1 MSFSIRRFVPAALL
15 ALALGGTSP
24 ITVVLAQ
31 QPVAAGV
38 DAAASLQTDEVRLG
52 AFFESVFQ
60 RNLAASPLFQ
70 SQIGIKGPDYGKWDD
85 LSDAEQMRQHELDR
99 KDLAVLHANFDY
111 AVLSPQAQVSYRI
124 FEFQQEQ
131 RLSGFEWRF
140 HDYVFSTT
148 SNPVTEA
155 ASFMQNI
162 HEVSDVSDAEAYIA
176 RLEAI
181 ANAMDQSIVKLRQAA
196 VRGIVPTSFSFDPV
210 LEDIGSL
217 LQGAP
222 FDDSGKDCALLADFR
237 AKVVALE
244 LDDGERERLLAAAME
259 ALKGPFRAA
268 LDRFMVAVEELRPRS
283 HGPQG
288 VWALPQ
294 GDAYYRNRVGLWTT
308 DATLQPEQIHHLGI
322 AEVARIRA
330 GMELLM
336 RQTGFDGD
344 LAEFFTHLRND
355 PDNFF
360 PNTAAGRQAYLEQ
373 SKGYIDAIRADSDKD
388 FNVRPKAPL
397 EVRRVEQWREAT
409 APIAFYEQPA
419 PDGSRPG
426 IYYVNLRDMNN
437 QQKHEMQ
444 TVAYHEG
451 APGHHFQIAIQQELA
466 DVPMFQKFAFFGAYV
481 EGWALYAERLAKEE
495 GRFTDPL
502 QDFGRLQNVML
513 GAVWL
518 VLDTGVHTRK
528 WSREQAIDYMLANM
542 PMTPESVAKEIER
555 YFDNPGQALS
565 YKIGMMR
572 ILELR
577 EKTRSVL
584 GERLDIRA
592 FHDVVLTNGSV
603 PLPILAT
610 LVDDHIAA
618 RRAVP

>member
-268 LDRFMVAVEELRPRS
+268 LDRFMVAVEELRPLAR
-283 HGPQG
+283 
-288 VWALPQ
+288 A
-294 GDAYYRNRVGLWTT
+294 ARC
-308 DATLQPEQIHHLGI
+308 LG
-322 AEVARIRA
+322 A
-330 GMELLM
+330 
-336 RQTGFDGD
+336 
-344 LAEFFTHLRND
+344 
-355 PDNFF
+355 
-360 PNTAAGRQAYLEQ
+360 AAGRCVLPQP
-373 SKGYIDAIRADSDKD
+373 GRVVDHRCDAAARADPP
-388 FNVRPKAPL
+388 FGY
-397 EVRRVEQWREAT
+397 RRSGTHPCRDGT
-409 APIAFYEQPA
+409 AHASNGIRRGSGRILHPPA
-419 PDGSRPG
+419 QRPG
-426 IYYVNLRDMNN
+426 
-437 QQKHEMQ
+437 
-444 TVAYHEG
+444 
-451 APGHHFQIAIQQELA
+451 
-466 DVPMFQKFAFFGAYV
+466 
-481 EGWALYAERLAKEE
+481 
-495 GRFTDPL
+495 
-502 QDFGRLQNVML
+502 
-513 GAVWL
+513 
-518 VLDTGVHTRK
+518 
-528 WSREQAIDYMLANM
+528 
-542 PMTPESVAKEIER
+542 
-555 YFDNPGQALS
+555 
-565 YKIGMMR
+565 
-572 ILELR
+572 
-577 EKTRSVL
+577 
-584 GERLDIRA
+584 
-592 FHDVVLTNGSV
+592 
-603 PLPILAT
+603 
-610 LVDDHIAA
+610 
-618 RRAVP
+618 